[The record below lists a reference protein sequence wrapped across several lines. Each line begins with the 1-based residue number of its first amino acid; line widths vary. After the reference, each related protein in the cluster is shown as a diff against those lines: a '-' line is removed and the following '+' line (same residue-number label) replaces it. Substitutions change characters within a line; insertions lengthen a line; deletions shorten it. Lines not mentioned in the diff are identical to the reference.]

1 MRAPEFWWRNTLPA
15 RLAAVTLAPL
25 GIAYGASVFWK
36 HRTRKPYRARVP
48 VICVGNLT
56 VGGTGKTPVAI
67 AIARLLQERGLSPVF
82 LLRGYGRK
90 PADVLVVQS
99 ERHEASNVG
108 DEALL
113 LARVAPTVVSSD
125 RGKSARLAEQDTQ
138 VIIMDDGH
146 QNFSLHKDLS
156 LVVVD
161 SETGF
166 GNGRV
171 VPAGPLREPVRHGL
185 RRADAVVVMG
195 DGDPPLPDYVGPVL
209 RAGLSATTCLGDCR
223 VLAFAGIGRPEK
235 FFTTLR
241 KAGVELMETRAYA
254 DHHQYSAAEIAGLKA
269 RAVECNAMLI
279 TTEKD
284 FVRLPPGERD
294 GIAVL
299 PVRAVFEDE
308 PAVMRLLEPLLSTAS
323 TAR

>member
-1 MRAPEFWWRNTLPA
+1 
-15 RLAAVTLAPL
+15 
-25 GIAYGASVFWK
+25 
-36 HRTRKPYRARVP
+36 
-48 VICVGNLT
+48 VGNLT

-82 LLRGYGRK
+82 LLRGYGRETG
-90 PADVLVVQS
+90 DVLVVQS
-99 ERHEASNVG
+99 ERHGASNVG

-113 LARVAPTVVSSD
+113 LACVAPTLVSSD

-138 VIIMDDGH
+138 LIVMDDGH

-156 LVVVD
+156 IVVVD
-161 SETGF
+161 GETGF

-171 VPAGPLREPVRHGL
+171 VPAGPLREPVRQGL

-195 DGDPPLPDYVGPVL
+195 DGDPPLPGYAGPVL
-209 RAGLSATTCLGDCR
+209 RAGLSATTRLGDCR

-235 FFTTLR
+235 FFATLR

-254 DHHQYSAAEIAGLKA
+254 DHHQYSAAEVAGLKA

-284 FVRLPPGERD
+284 FVRLPPSERD

-308 PAVMRLLEPLLSTAS
+308 PAVMRLLEPLLATAS